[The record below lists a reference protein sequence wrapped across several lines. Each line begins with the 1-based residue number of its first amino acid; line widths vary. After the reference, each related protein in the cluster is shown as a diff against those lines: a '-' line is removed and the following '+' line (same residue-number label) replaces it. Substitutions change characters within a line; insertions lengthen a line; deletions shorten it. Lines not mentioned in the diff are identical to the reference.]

1 MNNSRFA
8 IAIHI
13 LTLLHQEKGELV
25 SSEYLAGS
33 ININPV
39 LVRKEL
45 GNLAKA
51 GLIASKE
58 GKNGGS
64 YLAKAAENITL
75 DEVYMVVRQ
84 DYLLGQNKNT
94 PNPQCPVGKQINGH
108 LKSLY
113 EVTELALISSLA
125 KQTLADFSG
134 LFN

>member
-1 MNNSRFA
+1 MNNSRFS

-13 LTLLHQEKGELV
+13 LTLLDQEKGALV
-25 SSEYLAGS
+25 SSDYLAGS
-33 ININPV
+33 ININSV

-45 GNLAKA
+45 SNLAKA
-51 GLIASKE
+51 GLVNTKE

-64 YLAKAAENITL
+64 FLAKAPENITL
-75 DEVYMVVRQ
+75 DEVYKVVRQ

-108 LKSLY
+108 LNTLY
-113 EVTELALISSLA
+113 DKTERVLIQSLA
-125 KQTLADFSG
+125 TQTLADFSR